1 MNIKRKLSL
10 IVTALPRAFHRQGFG
25 VQSPSDYE
33 LVRDVLFEKLHY
45 YAYEELNLNS
55 QLDRQMFRIKNR
67 FRGMPIIII
76 NTKSEDA
83 KQQYL
88 NALQS
93 ITPDTVM
100 IMEHIDDENAALW
113 SEAVKDSRTILTFDM
128 RKRGLILFTAKRI
141 KQNYN
146 L

>member
-45 YAYEELNLNS
+45 YAYEEQNLNS

>member
-45 YAYEELNLNS
+45 YAYEEQNLNS

-113 SEAVKDSRTILTFDM
+113 LEAVKDSRTILTFDM

>member
-45 YAYEELNLNS
+45 YAYEEQNLNS

-76 NTKSEDA
+76 NTKSKDA

>member
-45 YAYEELNLNS
+45 YAYEEQNLNS

-88 NALQS
+88 NALQN